1 MEFVSPDSLSTEE
14 EHAVNAFQD
23 AFDAGLIRKEMI
35 ELNVV
40 DNDFISVFSRQGLVG
55 VFSVIAIYVA
65 AFLTFWRY
73 RREPDDTL
81 KALSSMGMFFVLL
94 YLEFGLTVSIFST
107 TIFRTMYVTWA
118 ILLAALIFSEKR
130 RVSPG
135 SQIA

>member
-1 MEFVSPDSLSTEE
+1 
-14 EHAVNAFQD
+14 
-23 AFDAGLIRKEMI
+23 MI

-55 VFSVIAIYVA
+55 VFSIIAIHVA

-81 KALSSMGMFFVLL
+81 KALSSMGIFFVLL

-107 TIFRTMYVTWA
+107 KIFRTMYATWA
-118 ILLAALIFSEKR
+118 ILLAALIFSER
-130 RVSPG
+130 RRISSG

>member
-1 MEFVSPDSLSTEE
+1 
-14 EHAVNAFQD
+14 
-23 AFDAGLIRKEMI
+23 
-35 ELNVV
+35 
-40 DNDFISVFSRQGLVG
+40 
-55 VFSVIAIYVA
+55 
-65 AFLTFWRY
+65 
-73 RREPDDTL
+73 
-81 KALSSMGMFFVLL
+81 MGMFFVLL